1 MAIKYFIQYTDT
13 QNIDYTI
20 KIKSDSWDSFPITV
34 NGYAII
40 DRPEIE
46 EIYTV
51 IRGSS
56 ITLKLEADSDLTFED
71 LYSENEKEYS
81 VELYRGLDPIF
92 IGYIDPSGLFEDLV
106 NDRWELSLRCVDGL
120 GLLDN
125 LSYVDDDGL
134 AFIGKENDL
143 NVIYNCLHRTGLYQ
157 ENGDELFIE
166 SSINTMY
173 VFAEDDLGAMPNVYS
188 NQERFYKDDGETIMS
203 CLEVLESTL
212 RKYGG
217 AITQENGKWKIFSFY
232 ELLAGDRNFYTY
244 KGKVYTGT
252 SVKDYPEQ
260 TIGSQ
265 INDDVIHWCNDN
277 LRKEIVPSVGAVK
290 VNYKYGFVK
299 SLISNTEFRHDN
311 TIIYNWTILNSTDL
325 SLGADNKG
333 VIIESKSGDPD
344 LMLQAPAFDL
354 IIGTKLKIVYNVD
367 ATLLPSTIA
376 DRIPIDIVLK
386 TKVSITDGTDT
397 YYLNSDLEWTTTDS
411 INLVRVRN
419 IVRGGF
425 TIPEIELPPS
435 PITGSVT
442 FVIARPATVKFTP
455 FESSFVTDVFFNK
468 MDVFFSAD
476 ENIQGANHTYQVEG
490 TSTRVEDVI
499 EISVGDNEADV
510 YLGALYK
517 QDQDTN
523 TDIWQ
528 TVYTPVDIVGNQPIL
543 QILAEYIALHKRQPL
558 YKITGDAYG
567 YFEYLQIFVFPLIP
581 DRKFMIT
588 GYNFNTKTNIGSYTF
603 VELKRGSTFGL
614 TYNYALDYG
623 NTVKP
628 TIVG

>member
-134 AFIGKENDL
+134 PFIGKENDL

-299 SLISNTEFRHDN
+299 SIVDN
-311 TIIYNWTILNSTDL
+311 PDFTHNGTIVSDWTILDGAL
-325 SLGADNKG
+325 IELGANG
-333 VIIESKSGDPD
+333 RYIIIESDQTNASVIESDIVSLSESDTLEVTFQYNALDSSSSQKSIEFKFQLILTDGVTTYYYNQSGQWVTGATNAKFINGFGLNGYFNNKLTTSPLPIDGDFKV
-344 LMLQAPAFDL
+344 L
-354 IIGTKLKIVYNVD
+354 LKQ
-367 ATLLPSTIA
+367 STIA
-376 DRIPIDIVLK
+376 EVVSGLERFIDVE
-386 TKVSITDGTDT
+386 IT
-397 YYLNSDLEWTTTDS
+397 E
-411 INLVRVRN
+411 V
-419 IVRGGF
+419 
-425 TIPEIELPPS
+425 
-435 PITGSVT
+435 SVT
-442 FVIARPATVKFTP
+442 AA
-455 FESSFVTDVFFNK
+455 
-468 MDVFFSAD
+468 AD
-476 ENIQGANHTYQVEG
+476 KSIQGENHTYQVEG

-499 EISVGDNEADV
+499 EISVGDNFSDI

-528 TVYTPVDIVGNQPIL
+528 TVYTPSDIVGNQPIL